1 MFRNS
6 ALLLALFALPF
17 VALGQAHEWLIEHYT
32 ELAGSRQNATS
43 LVTGLRDGKQVTITS
58 ATSSESFTPPT
69 GKMSYGNVDN
79 ALTLAATSLREK
91 GITQPTPAQLEAAT
105 MEILRMRA
113 DGKDWGEIA
122 QAKGFKLGDLKRPG
136 PVIRPERWWCPSWRR
151 WGSFR
156 TPMFCTRRTTAW
168 PWVGTDFR
176 GSRTST
182 STPGACPSS

>member
-1 MFRNS
+1 MFRKS

-17 VALGQAHEWLIEHYT
+17 LALGQAQEWLIERYT

-43 LVTGLRDGKQVTITS
+43 LVAGLRDGKQVTLNS

-113 DGKDWGEIA
+113 DGKGWAEIA
-122 QAKGFKLGDLKRPG
+122 QTKGFKLGDVKRPG
-136 PVIRPERWWCPSWRR
+136 PVVRPERLHRAEKPERPER
-151 WGSFR
+151 PERPEKPDRPEKPQRPEKPERPQKPERFGKGR
-156 TPMFCTRRTTAW
+156 
-168 PWVGTDFR
+168 
-176 GSRTST
+176 
-182 STPGACPSS
+182 